1 MHMQSIPKATSPLAT
16 WLYYL
21 EQLHS
26 SAIDLGLKRVGLVAK
41 NLDLLHPADY
51 IFTVAGTNGKGTTC
65 RTLESILINAG
76 YRVGVYSSPH
86 LLHYTERVRIQ
97 GLELPERS
105 HCAALDYIEQG
116 RGEISLS
123 YFEFSTLSALHLF
136 KNAKLDVV
144 ILEVGLG
151 GRLDATNIVDA
162 DVSVVTTIALDHTDW
177 LGSDRDSIGRE
188 KAGIFRTNRPAIV
201 GEYDMPYSISAYAE
215 HIGAKLK
222 QVGKDWNYQV
232 VNDKSWSWTGNNCVY
247 HQLPMPHIPI
257 ANAATAL
264 AALNYSSLTVS
275 EIAIQQGIEQARLPG
290 RFQIVSEQPRVILDV
305 AHNPHASAYLASKLN
320 DSTFRGGKL
329 RAVVAMLADKDISG
343 TLGNMCPL
351 IDKWYCAPL
360 EGARG
365 TTVEQIACH
374 LPDAAVFNSVE
385 QAWQQARLDADKNDT
400 IIVFGSFHTV
410 AKVMAILDMEKTD
423 D

>member
-1 MHMQSIPKATSPLAT
+1 MQSIPKATSPLAT

-21 EQLHS
+21 EHLHS
-26 SAIDLGLKRVGLVAK
+26 SAIDLGLHRVGHVAK
-41 NLDLLHPADY
+41 KLDLLHPADY

-65 RTLESILINAG
+65 RTLESILLRAG

-97 GLELPERS
+97 GLELPESS
-105 HCAALDYIEQG
+105 HCAALEYIEQG
-116 RGEISLS
+116 RGETSLS

-136 KNAKLDVV
+136 KDAKLDVV

-162 DVSVVTTIALDHTDW
+162 DVSVITTIALDHTDW

-188 KAGIFRTNRPAIV
+188 KAGIFRTNHPAIV
-201 GEYDMPYSISAYAE
+201 GEYDMPHSISAYADN
-215 HIGAKLK
+215 IGAKLK
-222 QVGKDWNYQV
+222 QVGQDWNYQ
-232 VNDKSWSWTGNNCVY
+232 VNDKSWSWMGNNCVY
-247 HQLPMPHIPI
+247 HNLPMPNVPL
-257 ANAATAL
+257 ANTATAI
-264 AALNYSSLTVS
+264 AALHYSSLTVS
-275 EIAIQQGIEQARLPG
+275 EIAIRQGIEQAKLPG

-305 AHNPHASAYLASKLN
+305 AHNPHASAYLASKLHDN
-320 DSTFRGGKL
+320 LFRGGKL
-329 RAVVAMLADKDISG
+329 RAVVAMLADKDIQG
-343 TLGNMCPL
+343 TLNNMCPL
-351 IDKWYCAPL
+351 VDKWYCAPL

-374 LPDAAVFNSVE
+374 LPEPSLFYSVE
-385 QAWQQARLDADKNDT
+385 QAWRQARLDADKNDT

-410 AKVMAILDMEKTD
+410 AKVMAILDMEKTND
-423 D
+423 